1 MSHDLKTPLTSVL
14 SYAELLR
21 QEPLEGAAADYARI
35 IDEKARRLAV
45 MVQDVFEV
53 SKAASGQL
61 PVHLERLDF
70 AKLLRQTLADL
81 EGPISQSGLTFR
93 KEFKAAEV
101 NMAPDGAA
109 GDTGD
114 DHG

>member
-1 MSHDLKTPLTSVL
+1 
-14 SYAELLR
+14 
-21 QEPLEGAAADYARI
+21 
-35 IDEKARRLAV
+35 

-81 EGPISQSGLTFR
+81 EGLSP
-93 KEFKAAEV
+93 KA
-101 NMAPDGAA
+101 G
-109 GDTGD
+109 
-114 DHG
+114 